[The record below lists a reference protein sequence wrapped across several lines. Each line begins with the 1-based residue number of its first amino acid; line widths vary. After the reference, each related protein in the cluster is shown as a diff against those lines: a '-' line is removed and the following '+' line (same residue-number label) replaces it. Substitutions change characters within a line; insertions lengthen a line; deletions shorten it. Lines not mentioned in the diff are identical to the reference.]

1 MYILKR
7 EKKQVGTEKGA
18 EVCLLPCLG
27 RVLMEHMEL
36 WFALSHVHFPLLVPA
51 LGVGPREESPI
62 TS

>member
-7 EKKQVGTEKGA
+7 EKKQVSTEKGA
-18 EVCLLPCLG
+18 DVYSLSCLG
-27 RVLMEHMEL
+27 HVLMEPMEL